1 MTEGNVIG
9 INICKRL
16 NALGMNQRMLA
27 EHVGVTE
34 QSISRYVSGDRI
46 PKATILLKIAKE
58 LQTTPSELMGEM
70 LIGDPKVMFSQT
82 KFVIKTF
89 ASQWT
94 KAEKAMLMVE
104 LLGWAEEDECEKL
117 VKKGDKEVYGF

>member
-1 MTEGNVIG
+1 
-9 INICKRL
+9 
-16 NALGMNQRMLA
+16 MN
-27 EHVGVTE
+27 
-34 QSISRYVSGDRI
+34 GDRI
-46 PKATILLKIAKE
+46 PKATILLRIAKE
-58 LQTTPSELMGEM
+58 LQTTPSELMGEV

-104 LLGWAEEDECEKL
+104 LLGWAEEEECEKL
-117 VKKGDKEVYGF
+117 ATKGD